1 MPIAVTTAPYRP
13 VPLDPPR
20 KRWTR
25 EDCEALEAS
34 GLLDQDR
41 LELIDGELISK
52 MGRKRPHVNAA
63 TIVAAWLIRT
73 FGEQYVN
80 QEAPIDVAPGDNPAN
95 EPEPDLIVLNR
106 PSWEIEKANPQPSDL
121 RLVLEIS
128 DTTLGFDLTRKAA
141 LYARAEIVE
150 YWVFD
155 LQERRLVV
163 HRDPSGGQ
171 YRSIAA
177 YGEQESVAALAA
189 PDSLFRVGE
198 AFGR

>member
-41 LELIDGELISK
+41 LELTDGELISK
-52 MGRKRPHVNAA
+52 MGKKRAHVNAA

-80 QEAPIDVAPGDNPAN
+80 QEAPIDVAPEDNPAN
-95 EPEPDLIVLNR
+95 EPEPDLIDMIHTHPFLADGG
-106 PSWEIEKANPQPSDL
+106 SEIQFNVIFPRAHTYRVWVQFQRSGVVNTAYFDVPVKE
-121 RLVLEIS
+121 LE
-128 DTTLGFDLTRKAA
+128 
-141 LYARAEIVE
+141 
-150 YWVFD
+150 
-155 LQERRLVV
+155 
-163 HRDPSGGQ
+163 
-171 YRSIAA
+171 
-177 YGEQESVAALAA
+177 
-189 PDSLFRVGE
+189 
-198 AFGR
+198 